1 MAVTVMIVDDHA
13 SFRSLAR
20 RILESEGFD
29 VVGEAADA
37 EEADAVARR
46 LRPELVLVDIELP
59 GENGL
64 SLATRLA
71 ARPGR
76 PAVVLT
82 SSRDV
87 SDYGRRVAEC
97 GARGF
102 IPKAELTGEAIHEL
116 LRRV

>member
-13 SFRSLAR
+13 SFRLLAR
-20 RILESEGFD
+20 RILESVGFD
-29 VVGEAADA
+29 VVGEAANAQEA
-37 EEADAVARR
+37 EAIARR
-46 LRPELVLVDIELP
+46 LRPELVLLDIQLP
-59 GENGL
+59 GEDGL

-82 SSRDV
+82 SSRDA
-87 SDYGRRVAEC
+87 SDYGPRVAEC

-102 IPKAELTGEAIHEL
+102 IPKAELTGQAIHEL
-116 LRRV
+116 LRG

>member
-13 SFRSLAR
+13 SFRLLAR

-37 EEADAVARR
+37 EEADVLALR
-46 LRPELVLVDIELP
+46 LRPQLVLVDIQLP
-59 GENGL
+59 GEDGL

-71 ARPGR
+71 TGPGQ

-87 SDYGRRVAEC
+87 SDYGPRVAEC

-102 IPKAELTGEAIHEL
+102 IPKAELTGKAIHEL
-116 LRRV
+116 LRRD